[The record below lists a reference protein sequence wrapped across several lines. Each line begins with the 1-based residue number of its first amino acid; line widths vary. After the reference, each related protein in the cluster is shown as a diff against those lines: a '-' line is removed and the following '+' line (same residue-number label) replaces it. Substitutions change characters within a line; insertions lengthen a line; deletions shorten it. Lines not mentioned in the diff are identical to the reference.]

1 MKSLFN
7 SLLSYFLTPAGVLVM
22 GALDASLVFFLP
34 LGIDFVVII
43 MAARKPELFWLYALL
58 ATTGS
63 LIGAGATFWVGQKVG
78 EGGLTRLIKPS
89 TLKRVERRVTNSAAV
104 PIAALGI
111 IPPPFP
117 FTAFVLTSG
126 ACRLNP
132 WTFLS
137 TLAAVRLTRFMV
149 EGGLA
154 AYYGGGILAWMESR
168 TFTVIVVALAV
179 LAIAGTIL
187 SGVAVY
193 RSVKREKRAARDQ
206 ILKRKDAA
214 TPP

>member
-1 MKSLFN
+1 MRTLFN
-7 SLLSYFLTPAGVLVM
+7 ALLGYFLTPAGVLVM

-43 MAARKPELFWLYALL
+43 MAARKPDLFWMYAAL
-58 ATTGS
+58 ATIGS
-63 LIGAGATFWVGQKVG
+63 IAGASATFWIGRKVG
-78 EGGLTRLIKPS
+78 EHGLSRLMKPS
-89 TLKRVERRVTNSAAV
+89 TLKRVEQRVTGSAAV

-137 TLAAVRLTRFMV
+137 TLAGVRLVRFMA
-149 EGGLA
+149 EAALA
-154 AYYGGGILAWMESR
+154 AHYGRGILAWMESR
-168 TFTVIVVALAV
+168 TFTVIVIVLAV
-179 LAIAGTIL
+179 LAIGGTIV

-193 RSVKREKRAARDQ
+193 RSIKREKR
-206 ILKRKDAA
+206 
-214 TPP
+214 